1 MSTAR
6 SIERIERELSGSHFA
21 APRRPHVSP
30 RSLVDARDPTLRHE
44 ILQLIVG
51 YLQAEGYTA
60 SMLTVCDEANVR
72 LNEHVART
80 ARVKRIKKAALDGEW
95 VEFEKLCTRQTF
107 RNYRTLLYAA
117 YKQEY
122 LVHICVLFYCQF
134 SYFFLS
140 QYVFILYY
148 VINY

>member
-1 MSTAR
+1 MPRA

-30 RSLVDARDPTLRHE
+30 SALVDARDPTLRHE

-122 LVHICVLFYCQF
+122 LVHIRFFY
-134 SYFFLS
+134 S
-140 QYVFILYY
+140 
-148 VINY
+148 